1 MGNDQKP
8 KAATVPHNYVTFE
21 DLLMQRH
28 WEYPITEAMAVN
40 MARVW
45 FRINKLLSQYP
56 AEIKGPRVSSGYR
69 PGHYNTQAGGA
80 AKSTHLSCEAVDIRD
95 PGNGLDQWLDSN
107 QSKLIECELWREAP
121 EKTNGWSHLDTRPRR
136 SRTFNP

>member
-1 MGNDQKP
+1 MTQSSK
-8 KAATVPHNYVTFE
+8 PHNYISYDE
-21 DLLMQRH
+21 LLMNRH
-28 WEYPITEAMAVN
+28 WQYPLTEADAIN

-45 FRINKLLSQYP
+45 FRINKLVAQYP
-56 AEIKGPRVSSGYR
+56 ATLTAPIVSSGYR

-80 AKSTHLSCEAVDIRD
+80 KRSTHLTCEAVDIKD

-107 QSKLIECELWREAP
+107 HAKLVECELWREAP
-121 EKTNGWSHLDTRPRR
+121 DRSPGWCHLDIRPRK

>member
-1 MGNDQKP
+1 MVDSKR
-8 KAATVPHNYVTFE
+8 PHNYISYDE
-21 DLLMQRH
+21 LLMNRH
-28 WEYPITEAMAVN
+28 WEYPIDEMEAVN

-45 FRINKLLSQYP
+45 YRVNKLLSQYP
-56 AEIKGPRVSSGYR
+56 TNMTGSLVSSGYR

-80 AKSTHLSCEAVDIRD
+80 AKSTHLTCEAVDVAD

-107 QSKLIECELWREAP
+107 PSKLIECELWREDPART
-121 EKTNGWSHLDTRPRR
+121 EGGWCHLDIRPRK